1 MQHAQHVPTSV
12 GAATGVYTTSQWLVI
27 SGRIRCNSDK
37 PSGITWV
44 FFHFKRNLTACLV
57 NKGYVRDL
65 LGWMMEAMR
74 NRILP
79 WIMTCMKFLCPSAET
94 GTNSRVDAE
103 WVPTSFLL
111 QTSFFLEVCPF
122 GRYVD
127 GLHILHTPH
136 QIHGEDKH
144 AKPCLPVIKRG
155 NGKSKKIRDYGWL
168 SYWNLHIYSGF
179 PSVIFDYERATP
191 PMASPR
197 AEQPTSSQ
205 AGGECGSWA
214 GKKRKRGNFGQN
226 TGHFKE

>member
-111 QTSFFLEVCPF
+111 QTSFFF
-122 GRYVD
+122 GGVSIRK
-127 GLHILHTPH
+127 ICWWTSHTSYPPSDPRWR
-136 QIHGEDKH
+136 QTCK
-144 AKPCLPVIKRG
+144 ALPAG
-155 NGKSKKIRDYGWL
+155 NQTWKWKIQK
-168 SYWNLHIYSGF
+168 N
-179 PSVIFDYERATP
+179 
-191 PMASPR
+191 
-197 AEQPTSSQ
+197 
-205 AGGECGSWA
+205 
-214 GKKRKRGNFGQN
+214 
-226 TGHFKE
+226 